1 MQRDSK
7 LQKTDL
13 GEEVLA
19 EYTMAA
25 PPRILL
31 ALAACATAAHFEFTN
46 PKISQCAI
54 DGKRSGVPWLTKND
68 AHYIC
73 TDANWDALYDPASSI
88 AYASMNPGDGPIE
101 LKCPN
106 ASQAL
111 KCFIFSSWGQVAR
124 GVRCLYTRPQLLA
137 KS

>member
-1 MQRDSK
+1 M
-7 LQKTDL
+7 
-13 GEEVLA
+13 GVE
-19 EYTMAA
+19 
-25 PPRILL
+25 
-31 ALAACATAAHFEFTN
+31 
-46 PKISQCAI
+46 CAI

-124 GVRCLYTRPQLLA
+124 GVRCFYTRPRASGKVSFARVRKRLA
-137 KS
+137 LFRNASATSRA